1 MDNVYNRSLFAAKA
15 RPARN
20 KLSRMGG
27 IMSSSPE
34 LMEAQ
39 RNSVPSASSGVGA
52 PMIQTAPM
60 PMAPM
65 PMAPMPMAPVPVPQP
80 VAPTIPM
87 GFEPGGPVDITEAP
101 RLITPTS
108 VAVSGTALFTGLFND
123 FLGRSGEDFTN
134 ALGEKFSSKEA
145 AEAAALE
152 KKDSLDAAVA
162 TENTDNIVNTVLDQS
177 GLPLNDESKQD
188 FARTVFGME
197 NVNDIDEIN
206 RRIADVAIGSTI
218 GKGPDEFAQA
228 VLLGLGE
235 YKKTATARAAG
246 TGSSSFTKDRTA
258 LRAYQDRKADLLRST
273 SEGDLPDGLSVD
285 QFASQLALKELLET
299 YPLDQIPPQLLPQGG
314 GQPPPQGGDTGSVT
328 VTTQADFDALPSGSV
343 YIDSEDG
350 KPYTKP

>member
-52 PMIQTAPM
+52 PMIQTAPI
-60 PMAPM
+60 
-65 PMAPMPMAPVPVPQP
+65 PMAPVPVPQP

-235 YKKTATARAAG
+235 YKKTATARATGTTAAG
-246 TGSSSFTKDRTA
+246 AEKSRQEFLYNSTFDDTYKSELEMNPQDPSAA
-258 LRAYQDRKADLLRST
+258 LEAARKAAVQAAPNAPSAKT
-273 SEGDLPDGLSVD
+273 
-285 QFASQLALKELLET
+285 
-299 YPLDQIPPQLLPQGG
+299 G
-314 GQPPPQGGDTGSVT
+314 GQPTPSQTPLQQV
-328 VTTQADFDALPSGSV
+328 QDALRLEPNRREEILKQATDMG
-343 YIDSEDG
+343 IDIKG
-350 KPYTKP
+350 L